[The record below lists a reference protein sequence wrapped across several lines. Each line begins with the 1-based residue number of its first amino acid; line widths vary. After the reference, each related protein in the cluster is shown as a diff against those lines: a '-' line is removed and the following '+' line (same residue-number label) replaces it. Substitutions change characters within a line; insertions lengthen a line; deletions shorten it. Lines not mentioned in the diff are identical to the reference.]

1 MCCMQLLKE
10 LNRKGMT
17 IVIIMHDKEVAAQCD
32 RQIEICDGRV
42 REDVG

>member
-1 MCCMQLLKE
+1 MQLLKE

-17 IVIIMHDKEVAAQCD
+17 IVIITHDKEIAVQCD